1 MFVGHYGVSFAA
13 KGIEK
18 SIPLWVL
25 FVAVQL
31 VDVLWAIF
39 IFAGVEKVRIV
50 PGITA
55 TNPLDLYYMPYTH
68 SLLAAVLWSVFGF
81 LLYKFARHSA
91 SRTALIVGLAV
102 LSHWILDLIVH
113 IPDLALYDNT
123 YKMGL
128 GLWNYPAAA
137 FGLEA
142 ILLFAGIYF
151 YLRRTSA
158 VSMIGKFGMPVF
170 GVVLLIFQTIV
181 FFAAPPDS
189 PSAAAITALVL
200 YAAFAAIAFWL
211 EKYRV

>member
-18 SIPLWVL
+18 SIPLWIL
-25 FVAVQL
+25 FIAVQF
-31 VDVLWAIF
+31 VDVLWAVF
-39 IFAGVEKVRIV
+39 IFAGIEKVRIA

-81 LLYKFARHSA
+81 LVYKFARNSA
-91 SRTALIVGLAV
+91 SRAAFIVGLAV
-102 LSHWILDLIVH
+102 LSHWVLDLIVH

-123 YKMGL
+123 YKMGF

-142 ILLFAGIYF
+142 ILLFVGIYF

-158 VSMIGKFGMPVF
+158 ISVIGKFGMPVF

-181 FFAAPPDS
+181 FFAAPPAS
-189 PSAAAITALVL
+189 PSSAAVTAIVL
-200 YAAFAAIAFWL
+200 YAVFAMIAFWL